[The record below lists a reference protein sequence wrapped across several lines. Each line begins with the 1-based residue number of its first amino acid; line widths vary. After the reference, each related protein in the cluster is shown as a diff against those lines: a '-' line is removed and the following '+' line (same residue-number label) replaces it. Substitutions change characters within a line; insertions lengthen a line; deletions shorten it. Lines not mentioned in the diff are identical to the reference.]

1 MVIEKDKVSIYIEA
15 LLDKSNEAYLM
26 AIEIVNKPTIKY
38 RTEGF
43 CFYILNAWE
52 LLLKAFIIKQKQ
64 KIEAIMIEPNKNF
77 RTISFVECVNKV
89 FTSPNNDTRSALIRL
104 SNIRN
109 TATHLFLP
117 EIDYSLS
124 PLFQR
129 VSSDYYDFYKK
140 EFSRNSLSGLA
151 PFISLNYSAPQALN
165 ENGLNLFPNC
175 QDVFNTLLKDSESLG
190 IRYDL
195 RIIRTGRSDFDVKID
210 NNSENIC
217 KTLEIPIDPTKL
229 YPYRQTEALKIIQEN
244 LKASNIGIPFNKYSF
259 QRAVQILEIKG
270 NKKYSYL
277 FQVGLSKHYLYSE
290 ETISLIIQKISSDKD
305 FKKKVVAKQK
315 PNK

>member
-1 MVIEKDKVSIYIEA
+1 
-15 LLDKSNEAYLM
+15 
-26 AIEIVNKPTIKY
+26 
-38 RTEGF
+38 
-43 CFYILNAWE
+43 
-52 LLLKAFIIKQKQ
+52 
-64 KIEAIMIEPNKNF
+64 MIEPNKNF